1 MNKAQFNKHIRTA
14 LTKRLK
20 NSNID
25 EANAVIDVF
34 IDAILSALKEDN
46 EISLIGF
53 GRFYKTHTEAR
64 TGRNPKTGESI
75 KIAAYYQPRFTAG
88 IKLKEACNKKEKSK
102 KPKK

>member
-1 MNKAQFNKHIRTA
+1 MNKAQFNKHIRTT
-14 LTKRLK
+14 LTKRLR

-34 IDAILSALKEDN
+34 IDGVLTALEEDN

-53 GRFYKTHTEAR
+53 GRFYKKLTEAR
-64 TGRNPKTGESI
+64 IGRNPKTGESI
-75 KIAAYYQPRFTAG
+75 KIAACYQPRFTAG
-88 IKLKEACNKKEKSK
+88 IKLKEACNKKEKNK

>member
-14 LTKRLK
+14 LTKRLM

-34 IDAILSALKEDN
+34 IDGILTALAED
-46 EISLIGF
+46 EEVFLVGF
-53 GRFYKTHTEAR
+53 GRFSKIHKKER
-64 TGRNPKTGESI
+64 TGRNPKTGEPI
-75 KIAAYYQPRFTAG
+75 KIASYVQPRFTAG
-88 IKLKEACNKKEKSK
+88 IKLKEACNKKEKSQ